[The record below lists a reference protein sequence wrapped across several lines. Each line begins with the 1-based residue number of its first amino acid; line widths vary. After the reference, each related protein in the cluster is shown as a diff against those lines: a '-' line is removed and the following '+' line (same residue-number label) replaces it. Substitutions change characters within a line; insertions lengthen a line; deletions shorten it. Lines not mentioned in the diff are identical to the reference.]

1 MRLIRKI
8 YWIVM
13 VVLLVAGFPYEEPGE
28 FITSFSEYV
37 FFGLIFLYVAPK
49 VLHIGTSAKR
59 SGYRGG
65 LRSSMIGSLQ
75 QGTSRAVTN
84 FMMGNGGG
92 SSNTRTN
99 DAWARK
105 EAADQRVR
113 ERTQALNDAKYH
125 EYYAKKNAGSYDGYR
140 SANRAQAARNKARN
154 L

>member
-13 VVLLVAGFPYEEPGE
+13 VVLLVAGFPYEGPGE
-28 FITSFSEYV
+28 FITTFSEYV
-37 FFGLIFLYVAPK
+37 FFGLIFLYAAPK
-49 VLHIGTSAKR
+49 VLRIGSSAKR
-59 SGYRGG
+59 NGYRGS
-65 LRSSMIGSLQ
+65 LRSSMIGGLQ

-92 SSNTRTN
+92 SNARAN

-105 EAADQRVR
+105 AAADQRVR